1 MKSTIDNSSF
11 MIVSTTESIKIITWE
26 GSTKSV
32 DAVSE
37 SILAL
42 RMFQNIDCLSSVP
55 NLRKLGVGFLD
66 YSIVRKCFQ
75 HLLKLEVVEYCCIHD
90 SNTQHIIMTGFK
102 RELLSKYNFDF
113 DKENKRNVKFV
124 QKDFGA
130 ELRFHKYDLSFKYID
145 MN

>member
-1 MKSTIDNSSF
+1 MRMLPNLRVLDF
-11 MIVSTTESIKIITWE
+11 HTWE

-55 NLRKLGVGFLD
+55 NLRKLGVVLLD

-75 HLLKLEVVEYCCIHD
+75 HLLKLEVVEYCYIKH
-90 SNTQHIIMTGFK
+90 SNTQHIEMTGFK

-113 DKENKRNVKFV
+113 DKENKRNVKFI
-124 QKDFGA
+124 KKYIRDGFK
-130 ELRFHKYDLSFKYID
+130 FHKYNLSFKYID
-145 MN
+145 IA